1 MILILCGSTA
11 SGKSTTQKLLCEKY
25 GFNRVVAY
33 TTREPRE
40 GEKFGEDY
48 YFVTE
53 DKFINMIV
61 KKEFIES
68 TVYSNNRYYGTSISS
83 IKDADKKDYAAVM
96 TPSGA
101 RRMEKYAAE
110 HNIPCFVVLLDISL
124 KTKVYRYIQRT
135 SDFKM
140 ENLQELYGRC
150 ERDYGMFENFDKEVD
165 MTIYSDYNSQE
176 EVAQT
181 IMNRIEEKRAKNTYS
196 PKEIK
201 KVYIDLDNTVF
212 DTLDTILYLYNEE
225 FKYYDGFQEIGYDN
239 VRTYDCSE
247 CNLLTKEC
255 LNGYFN
261 RSNFYEGS
269 HVETYFWNVL
279 DLIKEKNWRPVFVT
293 IGSPQNIAAKK
304 AWFKDW
310 VIYNHFDADFIGL
323 VDVKDKS
330 SVDMSDG
337 IMIDD
342 NVDML
347 NSSNAPIKICFG
359 EYGWNEN
366 WKGLRVKDWKT
377 AYKAFKNTD
386 VDKIL
391 EDLANER

>member
-1 MILILCGSTA
+1 MILILCGPTA
-11 SGKSTTQKLLCEKY
+11 SGKSTTQKVLCEKY
-25 GFNRVVAY
+25 GFHKVVTY

-40 GEKFGEDY
+40 NEVFGEDY
-48 YFVTE
+48 YFATE
-53 DKFINMIV
+53 DKFVNMIIN
-61 KKEFIES
+61 KEFIES
-68 TVYSNNRYYGTSISS
+68 TIYSNNRYYGTSISS
-83 IKDADKKDYAAVM
+83 IKDADKKDYVAVM

-101 RRMEKYAAE
+101 RRMKKYAAE

-124 KTKVYRYIQRT
+124 KTKVYRYIERI

-140 ENLQELYGRC
+140 EDLQELYGRC

-165 MTIYSDYNSQE
+165 MTLYNDYYSRE
-176 EVAQT
+176 EVAQA
-181 IMNRIEEKRAKNTYS
+181 IMSQIEEKRAKNAYN

-225 FKYYDGFQEIGYDN
+225 FKYYEGFKEIEHGD
-239 VRTYDCSE
+239 VQTYDCSE

-261 RSNFYEGS
+261 RSNFYEEAYI
-269 HVETYFWNVL
+269 ETYFWKVL
-279 DLIKEKNWRPVFVT
+279 NLIKKNNWEPVFVT
-293 IGSPQNIAAKK
+293 IGSSQNIAAKK
-304 AWFKDW
+304 AWLKDG
-310 VIYNHFDADFIGL
+310 IIDNHYDATFIGL

-330 SVDMSDG
+330 SVDMSNG

-342 NVDML
+342 HPDML
-347 NSSNAPIKICFG
+347 NSSNAAVKICFG
-359 EYGWNEN
+359 EYGWNKDWE
-366 WKGLRVKDWKT
+366 GLRAKNWEE
-377 AYKAFKNTD
+377 AY
-386 VDKIL
+386 KIL

>member
-1 MILILCGSTA
+1 MILILCGPTA

-40 GEKFGEDY
+40 NEVFGEDY

-53 DKFINMIV
+53 DKFVDMII
-61 KKEFIES
+61 KKELVES
-68 TVYSNNRYYGTSISS
+68 TVYSGNRYYGTSIDS
-83 IKDADKKDYAAVM
+83 IKDATTKDYVAVM

-101 RRMEKYAAE
+101 RRMKKYAAE
-110 HNIPCFVVLLDISL
+110 HNIPCVVVLLDISL
-124 KTKVYRYIQRT
+124 KTKVYRYVERI

-140 ENLQELYGRC
+140 KDLQELYGRC

-165 MTIYSDYNSQE
+165 MTLYSDYYSQE

-181 IMNRIEEKRAKNTYS
+181 VMSQIEEKRAKNAYN

-225 FKYYDGFQEIGYDN
+225 FKHYDGFQEIEYDK

-261 RSNFYEGS
+261 RSNFYENS
-269 HVETYFWNVL
+269 HVEAYFWNVL

-304 AWFKDW
+304 VWFKDW
-310 VIYNHFDADFIGL
+310 IICNHYDASFIGL

-342 NVDML
+342 NIDML

-366 WKGLRVKDWKT
+366 WNGIRLKDWKT
-377 AYKAFKNTD
+377 AYKAFKNTG